1 MSEKLKVAI
10 RLSADP
16 KAVVKAFAELKKKS
30 LATWRALD
38 QTQEELKALTA
49 RIKAT
54 GGGLSPRMRGTP
66 ADQSHRQAGARFI
79 PA

>member
-1 MSEKLKVAI
+1 MSEKLQLAI

-16 KAVVKAFAELKKKS
+16 KSAVKAFAELKKKS
-30 LATWRALD
+30 LATRRALD

-54 GGGLSPRMRGTP
+54 GGGLSPRRRGTP
-66 ADQSHRQAGARFI
+66 KFLML
-79 PA
+79 